1 MKVMGWVM
9 KELNLEKKLQELVAE
24 FGASPD
30 PKHNKLAELARQA
43 QDSHKKLQRSVD
55 KLQDSLDY
63 LRICIKYQ
71 VFDLEATRRENGYL
85 RKLLEERA

>member
-1 MKVMGWVM
+1 M

-43 QDSHKKLQRSVD
+43 QDSHKKLKRSVY
-55 KLQDSLDY
+55 KLQESLDY
-63 LRICIKYQ
+63 MRI
-71 VFDLEATRRENGYL
+71 
-85 RKLLEERA
+85 